1 MNLFV
6 VGCIGILLLLILMA
20 LKVHIGIALAVV
32 GFLGFA
38 YINGLQ
44 SALGLLA
51 AVPYRTMSSYTFS
64 IVPLFLLMGYFS
76 FQAGISQDVFASA
89 HKWLARMPG
98 GLAMATIAGCTGFAA
113 ACGSSVATAAT
124 MCTVALPE
132 MRRFKYKDTLATGCI
147 AAGGTIGIIIPPSIN
162 FVVYGAVTDVSIGK
176 LFASGIFS
184 GILVAI
190 LYIAAIYIVCKKDP
204 SMGPVGPRSTM
215 REKLVSLKGVWA
227 ILALFF
233 LVMGGIYFG
242 VFTPSEAG
250 AVGAFGAFIIAL
262 AKRKLTW
269 SGLSK
274 SLLDTGKTTA
284 MIMVIVIGTMLFG
297 YFLTITRIP
306 STIAE
311 TITSMALN
319 RYVVITAVLMLFFI
333 LGCIMDT
340 LAIIM
345 LVVPIIFPVIMA
357 LGFDPIWFGTM
368 CVLLSCVGL
377 ITPPLGLNVYVVKG
391 MTKDM
396 ELFTVFR
403 GIVPFLIAD
412 IVAVILL
419 VFFPDIALYLPR
431 TMLG

>member
-1 MNLFV
+1 MNLFAV
-6 VGCIGILLLLILMA
+6 ACLGILLLLVLMA
-20 LKVHIGIALAVV
+20 FKVHIGISLAVV
-32 GFLGFA
+32 GVLGFA
-38 YINGLQ
+38 YINGFQ
-44 SALGLLA
+44 SALGILA
-51 AVPYRTMSSYTFS
+51 AVPFRTVASYTFS

-76 FQAGISQDVFASA
+76 FQAGISQDVFTSA

-132 MRRFKYKDTLATGCI
+132 MRRYKYKDTLATGCI

-162 FVVYGAVTDVSIGK
+162 FVVYGAVTETSIGK
-176 LFASGIFS
+176 LFASGILS
-184 GILVAI
+184 GILVAV
-190 LYIAAIYIVCKKDP
+190 LYILAIYIVCKRDP
-204 SMGPVGPRSTM
+204 AMGPLGPSSTM
-215 REKLVSLKGVWA
+215 REKLISLKGVWA
-227 ILALFF
+227 ILGLFL

-269 SGLSK
+269 NGLSK
-274 SLLDTGKTTA
+274 SLLDTGKTTS
-284 MIMVIVIGTMLFG
+284 MIMVIVIGTMIFG
-297 YFLTITRIP
+297 YFLTITKMP
-306 STIAE
+306 LTIAE
-311 TITSMALN
+311 TITAMALN
-319 RYVVITAVLMLFFI
+319 KYLVITTVLLLFFI

-345 LVVPIIFPVIMA
+345 LVVPIVYPVITA

-368 CVLLSCVGL
+368 CVLLSCIGL

-396 ELFTVFR
+396 ELFTVFK
-403 GIVPFLIAD
+403 GIVPFLVAD